1 MVQEKYNTINEY
13 MEKRQSLDIFKNYK
27 NDNKEDFMK
36 IMQESEISN
45 LR

>member
-1 MVQEKYNTINEY
+1 MTQEKCNTINDY
-13 MEKRQSLDIFKNYK
+13 MEKKQSLDIFKDYESDK
-27 NDNKEDFMK
+27 KEDFMK